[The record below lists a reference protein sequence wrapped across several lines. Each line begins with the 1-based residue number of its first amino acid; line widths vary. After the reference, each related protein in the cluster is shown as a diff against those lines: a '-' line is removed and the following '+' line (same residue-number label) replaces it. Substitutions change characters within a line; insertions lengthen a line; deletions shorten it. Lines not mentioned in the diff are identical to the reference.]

1 AVQADGTVSQPSY
14 SVGGS
19 SYNNVGGAISAV
31 DTRVGNLESAFAQT
45 NQQMNK
51 LRNDT
56 NAGIAG
62 AIAIAS
68 LGQPIEKGAS
78 ALSLGTGVWN
88 NSTNLAVGASGVT
101 EDHKIFGKPV
111 NYIWKMAGTSD
122 FKGNSG
128 GGGSVTVTWK

>member
-31 DTRVGNLESAFAQT
+31 DGKLTGLDGRVGNLESAFAQT

-51 LRNDT
+51 LRNET

-62 AIAIAS
+62 AM
-68 LGQPIEKGAS
+68 
-78 ALSLGTGVWN
+78 
-88 NSTNLAVGASGVT
+88 AVGNLPQPTEAGKSMVSAGISGYRGEGAVAVGVSAIT
-101 EDHKIFGKPV
+101 DSNKYV
-111 NYIWKMAGTSD
+111 WKMGATADTRS
-122 FKGNSG
+122 NISG
-128 GGGSVTVTWK
+128 AMSVGYQW